1 MFLHAKASKGY
12 SVTTMMIRSIEEL
25 KSAVRPGPPY
35 SEELLEEL
43 HRDTRVGAQ
52 ALWRRCQRALD
63 KRAAEAA
70 RMESMLCFE
79 RGAREQ
85 GFSHVAGVDE
95 AGRGPLAGPIVAAA
109 VVLSHAVEELDD
121 SKKLSEAQRK
131 RLYDVL
137 RDGEHDIGVARI
149 GPKDIDRMGI
159 QSANYRVMAEAA
171 EALAQPADFL
181 LVDGFMIQGIATP
194 QERIIKGDQR
204 SLSIAA
210 ASIVAK
216 VERDN
221 IMGDLERLYPGY
233 GFAQHK
239 GYGTK
244 AHMASIA
251 ELGACPAHRKSF
263 APLNDVPNNPSLFD
277 DKENLPA

>member
-1 MFLHAKASKGY
+1 
-12 SVTTMMIRSIEEL
+12 MIRSMEEL
-25 KSAVRPGPPY
+25 KRVVRSGPPY

-43 HRDTRVGAQ
+43 RRDTRVGAQ
-52 ALWRRCQRALD
+52 TLWRRCQRALD
-63 KRAAEAA
+63 KRSAEAA
-70 RMESMLCFE
+70 RMESMQCFE
-79 RGAREQ
+79 RTARAQ

-109 VVLSHAVEELDD
+109 VVLSKTVAGLDD

-131 RLYDVL
+131 QLYNEL
-137 RDGEHDIGVARI
+137 RDGDHDIGVAQI
-149 GPKDIDRMGI
+149 SPADIDRMGL
-159 QSANYRVMAEAA
+159 QPANYRVMAEAVA
-171 EALAQPADFL
+171 ALARPADFL
-181 LVDGFMIQGIATP
+181 LVDGFMIHGVKTP

-216 VERDN
+216 VERDR

-244 AHMASIA
+244 AHMAAIA

-263 APLNDVPNNPSLFD
+263 APLTDVPKDASLFD
-277 DKENLPA
+277 DKENVSA